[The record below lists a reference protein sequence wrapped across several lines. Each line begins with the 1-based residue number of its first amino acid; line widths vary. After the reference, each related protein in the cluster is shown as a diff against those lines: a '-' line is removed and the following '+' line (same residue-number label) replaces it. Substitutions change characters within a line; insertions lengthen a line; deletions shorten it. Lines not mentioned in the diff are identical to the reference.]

1 MQATATQTPLH
12 AVGRF
17 DDPHTGAERS
27 LPDLAL
33 ALRGLRDTV
42 LWSDVAVHPAYAVHG
57 VRALAAAGEAGPR
70 GGTLLIGGVHVQLGS
85 WLDAAGP
92 QRIVLRYN
100 LPNHQRL
107 FEAIARIRTAT
118 GLEPE
123 LAFVSAALQQAV
135 GLPGRVEPSLIRLEH
150 FLAHPLPREPRK
162 TLTIG
167 RISRDVI
174 EKHDPRDIALYRLL
188 AARGWQVRIMG
199 GLCLAPMLAAVP
211 GIALLPAGAEP
222 AHAFLHSL
230 DVFFY
235 RTGSFVEPYGRVVFE
250 AMATGL
256 PVVAGLDGGYAEQI
270 RQGVDG
276 ILVDSQEQALQA
288 LHALATQAALRLR
301 ISAAARETAIRLHGD
316 AAIARV
322 AQNYL
327 GDGPRS
333 IREAGAKP

>member
-1 MQATATQTPLH
+1 MSATAAQTPLH

-27 LPDLAL
+27 LPDLAQ
-33 ALRGLRDTV
+33 ALRGLRQTM
-42 LWSDVAVHPAYAVHG
+42 LWSDVAVHPAFALHG
-57 VRALAAAGEAGPR
+57 VRSLAAAGEAGPR

-85 WLDAAGP
+85 WLDAVGP

-107 FEAIARIRTAT
+107 FEAIARIRSAT

-123 LAFVSAALQQAV
+123 LVFVSAALQQAV
-135 GLPGRVEPSLIRLEH
+135 GLPGRVEPSLIRLDDY
-150 FLAHPLPREPRK
+150 LAHPLPREPRK

-167 RISRDVI
+167 RLSRDVI
-174 EKHDPRDIALYRLL
+174 EKHDPRDAALYRLL

-199 GLCLAPMLAAVP
+199 GCCLAPTLASVP
-211 GIALLPAGAEP
+211 GIELLPAGTEP
-222 AHAFLHSL
+222 AHVFLRSL

-250 AMATGL
+250 AMASGL
-256 PVVAGLDGGYAEQI
+256 PVVAGMDGGYAEQI

-276 ILVDSQEQALQA
+276 VLVHSQEQALQA
-288 LHALATQAALRLR
+288 LNVLAAQPALRLR
-301 ISAAARETAIRLHGD
+301 MGAAARESAIRLHGD
-316 AAIARV
+316 RAITRIAR
-322 AQNYL
+322 NYL
-327 GDGPRS
+327 EDDARA
-333 IREAGAKP
+333 IRAGLA